1 MIPKSGFLKLRA
13 KKLHMRKVAR
23 SEEKKV
29 GLPVVV
35 VRVRQF
41 WDVSDAGFVGET
53 GTTGLAT

>member
-1 MIPKSGFLKLRA
+1 
-13 KKLHMRKVAR
+13 MRKVAR
-23 SEEKKV
+23 SEEKKA

-41 WDVSDAGFVGET
+41 LDVSNASFVGET

>member
-23 SEEKKV
+23 SEEKKA

-41 WDVSDAGFVGET
+41 
-53 GTTGLAT
+53 